1 MEANFTVKEVIELMK
16 RTRKTDPLFK
26 PLKKLKTA
34 IEVLI
39 DPIRA

>member
-16 RTRKTDPLFK
+16 RTRKTDALFK

-34 IEVLI
+34 VEVPIGLI
-39 DPIRA
+39 RV

>member
-16 RTRKTDPLFK
+16 RTRKTDTLFK

-34 IEVLI
+34 IEVPI
-39 DPIRA
+39 DRNRL